1 MAQILDFIFFN
12 LIQFQFNLILMDL
25 TISIHGGQYGV
36 VPGEPHI
43 LKSWELS
50 EIIFQLFEGTVSY
63 QNIKLS
69 PLDPQQI
76 RNYLEASFNTFI
88 QGKGTPKYQ
97 YRSMRII
104 MNRKMCTL
112 YRVHPYIISISYQF
126 SLCVMQ
132 IWWMVRVMAFNKEKV
147 SFMRFAKLYL
157 YSRQQASIMTF
168 SATS

>member
-1 MAQILDFIFFN
+1 MTPGEPQILDFIFFN

-43 LKSWELS
+43 LKTWELS

-88 QGKGTPKYQ
+88 QGKGPN
-97 YRSMRII
+97 INI
-104 MNRKMCTL
+104 GL
-112 YRVHPYIISISYQF
+112 
-126 SLCVMQ
+126 
-132 IWWMVRVMAFNKEKV
+132 
-147 SFMRFAKLYL
+147 
-157 YSRQQASIMTF
+157 
-168 SATS
+168 